1 MAAWMAGWSCESGVA
16 LRDMEAGSR
25 ERGGRGR
32 LFLVHECLKE
42 GDEARDGLDH
52 FVAAGLV
59 ELERA
64 AVGVADLLLGGRR
77 QELAKQVEVG
87 RDGGGPPPGGGP
99 GRR

>member
-1 MAAWMAGWSCESGVA
+1 MAAWMAGSSCESGVA
-16 LRDMEAGSR
+16 LSDMEAGSR

-64 AVGVADLLLGGRR
+64 AVGVADLLLRGGR
-77 QELAKQVEVG
+77 QGPTHPGEG
-87 RDGGGPPPGGGP
+87 GGGGGGPPPGGGP